1 VRGYK
6 VRLVHSQRGSES
18 NKAMSDQTNRTQQ
31 LLNSSVVVLDDEEG
45 MCTIL
50 KKVLSQ
56 EGALVETF
64 THPRHALEFIEKHG
78 ADVVVTDLKMPELSG
93 MDILRRVRQ
102 LNPATNVV
110 IITAHAT
117 VDNAIEAMREG
128 AYDYLTKPFKLDEL
142 VLTVARA
149 AERKRLEE
157 KNEALTHT
165 LARTL
170 EPTELVGDSPQ
181 IREVRTLIAKVAPT
195 DAPVLLRGESGTGKE
210 LAARALHRQSPRAGK
225 PFVAINCASIPESL
239 LESELFG
246 YEKGAFTG
254 AERTKMGLVE
264 VAHGGTLFLDEI
276 GDLPLTLQAKVLRM
290 LQEHEIQRV
299 GGLQPIHVDV
309 RLIAATNR
317 DLEEAMRN
325 RSFRSDLYYRLNVIS
340 IELPPLR
347 EREGDL
353 PILLEYLAAKIAKK
367 LQRDIPV
374 FSSEAV
380 QALQRYPFPGNVRE
394 LENLVE
400 RLLILCDK
408 PEITFDDLPADVRV
422 TGAPGRKT
430 PSSLALDVS
439 QLDYRAARDAFEE
452 MYFRQLLEVTC
463 GNVSEAARISG
474 ISRRHLYEKFERYGI
489 QPRQTQGSDS
499 Q

>member
-1 VRGYK
+1 
-6 VRLVHSQRGSES
+6 
-18 NKAMSDQTNRTQQ
+18 MSDQTNRTQQ
-31 LLNSSVVVLDDEEG
+31 LLNSSVVVVDDEEG

-64 THPRHALEFIEKHG
+64 TQPRLALEFIEKHG

-102 LNPATNVV
+102 LIPATNVV
-110 IITAHAT
+110 LITAHAT
-117 VDNAIEAMREG
+117 VDNAIEAIREG

-142 VLTVARA
+142 VFTVARA

-157 KNEALTHT
+157 KNEA
-165 LARTL
+165 RTL
-170 EPTELVGDSPQ
+170 EPTELVGNSPQ

-408 PEITFDDLPADVRV
+408 PEITFDDLPADVREA
-422 TGAPGRKT
+422 GAPSRKT
-430 PSSLALDVS
+430 PSSLTFDVS

-452 MYFRQLLEVTC
+452 MYFRQLLEVTR

-474 ISRRHLYEKFERYGI
+474 ISRRHIYEKFERYGI